1 MRCTHCLLLDPKS
14 AALALDELHQRLK
27 DCGDCSLAGAGPPP
41 ENGAAVVQLLF
52 SKHLEAA
59 RELRRA
65 RNHSRKLAAEL
76 DELHGHMVRSE
87 ERIALLENTQKASVQ
102 EAEEELRARLALINR
117 QRAEIF
123 ALATPMIHVWE
134 GVVVLPLIGSIDVER
149 ARVLM
154 DSVLGEVE
162 RTGVA
167 HVVLDITG
175 VQDVNAD
182 TAHALLQI
190 LQAVRL
196 LGARALISGVRGAVA
211 QSLVATGADLSSMHA
226 VPSLRAA
233 LRACGVREHRL
244 ALTAVAPERRR

>member
-1 MRCTHCLLLDPKS
+1 MRCASCLLLEPAS
-14 AALALDELHQRLK
+14 AELPLDEFHRRLR
-27 DCGDCSLAGAGPPP
+27 DCGDCSLGACGPAS
-41 ENGAAVVQLLF
+41 EQGAKVVQLLVAR
-52 SKHLEAA
+52 HEEAA

-65 RNHSRKLAAEL
+65 RNHGRKLAAEL
-76 DELHGHMVRSE
+76 SELHSHMTRSE
-87 ERIALLENTQKASVQ
+87 ERIALLENTQMASVK
-102 EAEEELRARLALINR
+102 EAEEELNARLDLINR

-123 ALATPMIHVWE
+123 AMATPMIHVWE
-134 GVVVLPLIGSIDVER
+134 GVVVLPLIGSIDRER

-154 DSVLGEVE
+154 DSLLGEVE

-167 HVVLDITG
+167 YVVLDITG
-175 VQDVNAD
+175 VQGVNAD
-182 TAHALLQI
+182 TARALLQI

-211 QSLVATGADLSSMHA
+211 QSLVATGADLSTMHA

-244 ALTAVAPERRR
+244 ARPGL

>member
-1 MRCTHCLLLDPKS
+1 MRCVHCLLLDPAS
-14 AALALDELHQRLK
+14 AELPLDEFHRRLR
-27 DCGDCSLAGAGPPP
+27 DCGDCSLAGTGPAAAP
-41 ENGAAVVQLLF
+41 EATVVQLLLTR
-52 SKHLEAA
+52 HEEAA

-65 RNHSRKLAAEL
+65 RNQGRKLAAEL
-76 DELHGHMVRSE
+76 AELHRHMARSE
-87 ERIALLENTQKASVQ
+87 ERITLLENAQKASVA
-102 EAEEELRARLALINR
+102 EAEEELRARLELINR

-134 GVVVLPLIGSIDVER
+134 GVVVLPLIGSIDLER

-175 VQDVNAD
+175 VQGVNAD

-211 QSLVATGADLSSMHA
+211 QSLVATGADLSTMHA

-244 ALTAVAPERRR
+244 LRPQL